1 MLSGLGANLKPY
13 FDALLRLRH
22 IASMRADALSSN
34 RVALALQDFRAA
46 FTPENIPK
54 LSQTVVQK
62 LDQMID
68 KLKLTRS
75 SQIPALKYH
84 AFLES
89 LYTEGFIPGPREE
102 EADFLK
108 RFKKLLH
115 AGPEGVAHRME
126 AGAKSVLLRE
136 SLLGE
141 SLRGLS
147 TSPFA
152 SSIPFETTPEAI
164 PPSEGDQ
171 PIVQAKM
178 DYKLIK
184 EIGGGRYS
192 RVYRGREVNTK
203 RDVAIKIVTVP
214 DEEKRKTLFQGFRRE
229 QELLADS
236 TSDRIVRVYTTE
248 LPSAG
253 NPFMAMEY
261 LRDGS
266 LTEYLKILES
276 SRFDLNQRVSIAAQ
290 ALAALAE
297 CHQKKI
303 IHRDF
308 KPDNLFCEGEKVKL
322 GDFGLARKIDKK
334 SRKKPKKTIGTIGY
348 IPPENLPTGEREPLP
363 HNFQSDIYAAG
374 ITLYQIFTGK
384 FPIPGDNAFEVMRN
398 TAEFTPSRPGE
409 ARPERNLPP
418 AIDEVI
424 LKAIAKDPKDRYASA
439 QEMLSDLVSYKA
451 REKEDEA
458 NKISGIETQTSSE
471 KKILWDRW
479 REKIMDALGAY
490 RRVYDDYPTPKIL
503 QSMVRLNFLLYQRA
517 DKVGDDE
524 TVQRAAK
531 RILELAPRGQ
541 EADIVKKPIHLTFSI
556 EGWRND
562 LHPRLTVK
570 RFIPR
575 AGFFEFDGTHQS
587 WDQSP
592 PKSIRLP
599 RGSTYGLEFSM
610 DGVASLFIPLPVRP
624 GRYTIRIPYYPQERI
639 PQDFIVIPAGP
650 AAARQGPGSYSEHF
664 DNWRVVNHDYAIGP
678 LQTSEQYTE
687 YLRVVEKQEGREAML
702 QKMPRNWVYDPDTD
716 QFRYKNG
723 SPIDPKAH
731 VTHITKINTLEYLS
745 YLSQKQKMNFRLP
758 TLNELKRA
766 IRPDARM
773 WPWGDATPDVGMAGF
788 RFPHPSAAGG
798 VLPLSRD
805 IKEIR
810 DISPF
815 SVGVGESNTR
825 LITHVVGNVQKFLH
839 VEDPEERRRIATA
852 LGLPE
857 EELDRYAI
865 VAGDP
870 YDSPAPSNPD
880 ILRHKQLDEVGPVGI
895 MPVTELDPAEPTPSV
910 ESLSQ

>member
-1 MLSGLGANLKPY
+1 VISGLGANLNPY
-13 FDALLRLRH
+13 FDALTKLRQ
-22 IASMRADALSSN
+22 IASTQADFISAD
-34 RVALALQDFRAA
+34 RVSFAIKTFRDT
-46 FTPENIPK
+46 FSTENIPK
-54 LSQTVVQK
+54 LSQAVVIK
-62 LDQMID
+62 LDQIIN
-68 KLKLTRS
+68 KLKLSGSRR
-75 SQIPALKYH
+75 IPTFQYH

-89 LYTEGFIPGPREE
+89 LYKAGFIPAPREE
-102 EADFLK
+102 KKDFEK
-108 RFKKLLH
+108 RFTKLLNM
-115 AGPEGVAHRME
+115 GPEGVAQRME
-126 AGAKSVLLRE
+126 EGARKVY
-136 SLLGE
+136 LLGE

-152 SSIPFETTPEAI
+152 SSIPFESALEAA
-164 PPSEGDQ
+164 PSPDGEQ
-171 PIVQAKM
+171 PTVQAKM

-192 RVYRGREVNTK
+192 RVYRGKEVNTK

-214 DEEKRKTLFQGFRRE
+214 DEEKRNTLFQGFRRE

-248 LPSAG
+248 LPPEG

-276 SRFDLNQRVSIAAQ
+276 RRFDLNQRVSMAAQ

-322 GDFGLARKIDKK
+322 GDFGLARKIDEK
-334 SRKKPKKTIGTIGY
+334 SRKKTKKTIGTIGY
-348 IPPENLPTGEREPLP
+348 IPPENLPTEERESLP

-384 FPIPGDNAFEVMRN
+384 FPIPGENALEVMRN
-398 TAEFTPSRPGE
+398 TVEVTPPPPSQV
-409 ARPERNLPP
+409 RPEMAIPS
-418 AIDEVI
+418 AIDHVVMT
-424 LKAIAKDPKDRYASA
+424 AIAKDPKDRYASA

-451 REKEDEA
+451 KEKEEEA
-458 NKISGIETQTSSE
+458 ERISRIEAQTSSE

-490 RRVYDDYPTPKIL
+490 RRVYDEYPTPKIL
-503 QSMVRLNFLLYQRA
+503 ESMVRLNFLLYQRA

-524 TVQRAAK
+524 TVERAGK
-531 RILELAPRGQ
+531 RILELAPRGP
-541 EADIVKKPIHLTFSI
+541 EADIVKKPIQINFSV

-562 LHPRLTVK
+562 LHPLLTIK

-575 AGFFEFDGTHQS
+575 AGFFEFDGVQQS

-599 RGSTYGLEFSM
+599 RGSTYGLGFSM
-610 DGVASLFIPLPVRP
+610 EGAAPLFIPLPVRP
-624 GRYTIRIPYYPQERI
+624 GRYTIRVPYYSQERI

-664 DNWRVVNHDYAIGP
+664 ENWRVVNHDYAVGP
-678 LQTSEQYTE
+678 LQTNEQYIE
-687 YLRVVEKQEGREAML
+687 FLREVEKREGREAML
-702 QKMPRNWVYDPDTD
+702 QKMPRNWVYDSTTN

-723 SPIDPKAH
+723 NPINPKAP
-731 VTHITKINTLEYLS
+731 VTHMTKTDTLDYLN
-745 YLSQKQKMNFRLP
+745 YLSQKSGMIFRLP
-758 TLNELKRA
+758 TLFEFKRA
-766 IRPDARM
+766 IHGNDARD

-788 RFPHPSAAGG
+788 RFPHPSAAGD

-810 DISPF
+810 DITPF
-815 SVGVGESNTR
+815 SDVTDESNTR

-839 VEDPEERRRIATA
+839 VEDPEERRRIAIA
-852 LGLPE
+852 FGLPE

-870 YDSPAPSNPD
+870 YDSPAPSNPN
-880 ILRHKQLDEVGPVGI
+880 ILRYKQLDEVGPIGI
-895 MPVTELDPAEPTPSV
+895 MPVIELDPAEQTPSV
-910 ESLSQ
+910 ESMSQ